1 MAENILD
8 NNNSVLHQQ
17 SIESVGADS
26 NSSWSLTDKSGL
38 NNPIPYTIFVFS
50 KFKGASIQYDS
61 TTEDK
66 LTQVLTDILSEC
78 IDDFDFDV
86 TKDYTDSDFDESDD
100 DNENNKYTSSIS
112 KSELTCDQCWCCVIN
127 KKYITVIDNKR
138 FCGGCNPV
146 NKVLNKKLFDNFK
159 LYLKRSQEKCD
170 IIYFK
175 DGRWHDFII
184 V

>member
-1 MAENILD
+1 MTD
-8 NNNSVLHQQ
+8 NTDSVLNQQ
-17 SIESVGADS
+17 RIESAD
-26 NSSWSLTDKSGL
+26 SLTDKDL
-38 NNPIPYTIFVFS
+38 KNPIPYTIFVFS
-50 KFKGASIQYDS
+50 NFKGASIQYGS

-78 IDDFDFDV
+78 ICDFDFDV
-86 TKDYTDSDFDESDD
+86 TKDYTDSDLYDSDD
-100 DNENNKYTSSIS
+100 DNENKYTSSSIVS
-112 KSELTCDQCWCCVIN
+112 NSELTCDVCWCCVVN

-146 NKVLNKKLFDNFK
+146 NNVLNKKLFDNFK
-159 LYLKRSQEKCD
+159 LYLKMSKEKCD

-175 DGRWHDFII
+175 DGNWHDFVI